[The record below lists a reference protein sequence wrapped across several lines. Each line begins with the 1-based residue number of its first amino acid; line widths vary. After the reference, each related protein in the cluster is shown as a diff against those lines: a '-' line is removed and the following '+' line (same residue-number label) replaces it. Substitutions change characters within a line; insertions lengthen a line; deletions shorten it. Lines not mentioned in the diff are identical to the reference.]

1 MGMKTK
7 FKHKVG
13 QITEDQLA
21 DLNSDYRIATTEDIL
36 ASISIEDREYY
47 LIRFIDF
54 KDHITTWEEDT
65 YEGACY
71 LMLTRTNL
79 LIEAGDKGVV
89 EFIKVTEDKLSNER
103 HIELLERKRI

>member
-1 MGMKTK
+1 MKT
-7 FKHKVG
+7 
-13 QITEDQLA
+13 L
-21 DLNSDYRIATTEDIL
+21 
-36 ASISIEDREYY
+36 YY
-47 LIRFIDF
+47 LIRFDDL
-54 KDHITTWEEDT
+54 KGHITEWEEDT

-89 EFIKVTEDKLSNER
+89 EFIKVTEDKLSNEH

>member
-1 MGMKTK
+1 MEHEEKTK
-7 FKHKVG
+7 
-13 QITEDQLA
+13 TP
-21 DLNSDYRIATTEDIL
+21 
-36 ASISIEDREYY
+36 YY
-47 LIRFIDF
+47 IIRFIDL
-54 KDHITTWEEDT
+54 KDRITTWGEDT

-79 LIEAGDKGVV
+79 LIEAGDKGIV